1 MNKHGGAAPQTAAPL
16 TTPGPTVEPEKG
28 LRRTLDN
35 RHIVMIAL
43 GGIIGAGLFVG
54 SGAVINKTGPAAVLS
69 YAVSGVLMI
78 LVIRAIGE
86 MAVARPS
93 SGSVANF
100 SREGLGNWAGF
111 SVGWLYWYF
120 WVIVAAIEAVA
131 GAGILV
137 NYLPGVPAW
146 LLCLGL
152 VLVMTGINLLSV
164 KAYGE
169 AEFWFASIKV
179 IAIIF
184 FICVTGLY
192 LLGGVGPE
200 SPGLT
205 NLFAHGG
212 LFPYGIVAALVG
224 SVTVLFSM
232 GGAEIATIAAAES
245 KKPVE
250 FAAKAT
256 KQVMARVF
264 AFYVLS
270 ILLIVAAIP
279 WDTPFGGESIRSPF
293 AVVLE
298 HIGLPG
304 TSVLMEAI
312 VLTAVLSSLNSCLYI
327 TSRMLFA
334 LADKGDAPKALVK
347 VNKRG
352 VPVRAILAGTS
363 MGYAAVVANY
373 FFPEQVF
380 IFLINSSGAIQLIYY
395 IILVGAEIRLR
406 RRLEATDPGA
416 LRLKMWCFPYLSWF
430 SIAWMAVVL
439 GLMAWIEET
448 RSQFLLSLVAFGVI
462 LLAYRGRAARG
473 SQQIPSPTTGA

>member
-16 TTPGPTVEPEKG
+16 TTPGPPVEPEKG

-137 NYLPGVPAW
+137 NYVPGVPAW

-279 WDTPFGGESIRSPF
+279 WDTPFGHVGASRDRRKRMTMAARSPP
-293 AVVLE
+293 ATCAC
-298 HIGLPG
+298 GWRTTAPS
-304 TSVLMEAI
+304 TSTSA
-312 VLTAVLSSLNSCLYI
+312 AAGSPASS
-327 TSRMLFA
+327 TSRTA
-334 LADKGDAPKALVK
+334 ATAATRTTSTRSP
-347 VNKRG
+347 
-352 VPVRAILAGTS
+352 AI
-363 MGYAAVVANY
+363 
-373 FFPEQVF
+373 
-380 IFLINSSGAIQLIYY
+380 
-395 IILVGAEIRLR
+395 
-406 RRLEATDPGA
+406 PGA
-416 LRLKMWCFPYLSWF
+416 CSR
-430 SIAWMAVVL
+430 
-439 GLMAWIEET
+439 
-448 RSQFLLSLVAFGVI
+448 R
-462 LLAYRGRAARG
+462 
-473 SQQIPSPTTGA
+473 